1 MQSVAEAFK
10 LAITAMKTDE
20 AVTIANHRVF
30 DDSSS
35 ELHSITSDNLNKIT
49 GGRMDESGL
58 LYKSFNWLGTIARFP
73 SRGLLGGDEFF
84 KALSYRHYLR
94 TNLQAMNKGIKDPKQ
109 IAEYVQKG
117 FDSILQN
124 QVELF
129 QKKIFYAMLLK

>member
-1 MQSVAEAFK
+1 
-10 LAITAMKTDE
+10 MKTDE

-94 TNLQAMNKGIKDPKQ
+94 TELSVQAMNKGIRDPKQ
-109 IAEYVQKG
+109 IAGMFKK
-117 FDSILQN
+117 DLIHILQN

-129 QKKIFYAMLLK
+129 QKKIFYVMLLK